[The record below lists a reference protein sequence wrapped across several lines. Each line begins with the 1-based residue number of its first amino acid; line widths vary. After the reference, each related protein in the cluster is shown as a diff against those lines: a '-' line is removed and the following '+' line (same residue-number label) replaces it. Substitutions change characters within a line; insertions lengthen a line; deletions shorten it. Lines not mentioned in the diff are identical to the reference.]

1 MAPASIRSSRTGAC
15 PDSAIA
21 PRNHRHTAPT
31 WLPPIALGHQSDGTA
46 YRTSADPGLPAKVR
60 SLHLACLPSPR
71 GSTSPFP
78 LPLDPNHEL
87 EFPATS
93 GSVSG
98 RSGPPLASARMPA
111 TARAV
116 SNRNTLSSPRRT
128 PLADPVASALE
139 FPAALAA
146 PSALDGTRRSNLQT
160 LLPRVAPVSTKSPSP
175 PPALAPCECPRVAT
189 CRCPSRCIRA

>member
-1 MAPASIRSSRTGAC
+1 MRSSRIGAC

-21 PRNHRHTAPT
+21 HRNHRHTAPT
-31 WLPPIALGHQSDGTA
+31 WLPPIALGHRPDGTA
-46 YRTSADPGLPAKVR
+46 YRTSADTGLPAKVR
-60 SLHLACLPSPR
+60 SLPLAVFPSPS
-71 GSTSPFP
+71 GSTSPFR

-111 TARAV
+111 AGRAV

-128 PLADPVASALE
+128 PLADPVPSALE
-139 FPAALAA
+139 FPPALAV
-146 PSALDGTRRSNLQT
+146 PNALDGTRRSNLQS
-160 LLPRVAPVSTKSPSP
+160 LLRRLAPVSTKSPSAP
-175 PPALAPCECPRVAT
+175 PGLAPWECPRVAT